1 MDIHSGCCPV
11 LSKNIYK
18 RDKSSHT
25 GSDLKFD
32 IVKVRGDA
40 DSTSNNVK
48 DDVITVAEDSQEEV
62 IAQELMRWV
71 DILNL
76 IYEGYPT
83 SNFH

>member
-1 MDIHSGCCPV
+1 M
-11 LSKNIYK
+11 
-18 RDKSSHT
+18 
-25 GSDLKFD
+25 
-32 IVKVRGDA
+32 KVRGDA
-40 DSTSNNVK
+40 DITSNNVK

-62 IAQELMRWV
+62 IAQELMWWV